1 MKNKIILVLALVGAL
16 TSPLTAAFAQGTAF
30 TYQGRLN
37 DGANLANGS
46 YDLRFAL
53 FDAITVGTQ
62 QGSLTTNSA
71 TAVSNGLFTVTLDF
85 GNQFAGASRWLEIG
99 VRTNGAGN
107 FFTLTP
113 RQPLTP
119 APYAITAGN
128 VIAGG
133 LTSGSYGNAVSFNN
147 ASNSFSGSFS
157 GNGANV
163 TNVNAATLGG
173 LSATSFWKTS
183 GNGDTTPGANFLG
196 TTDNQPLEIR
206 TGNQRS
212 LRIEPNTNGAP
223 PNMIGGSS
231 INFVATG
238 VYGAT
243 IAGGGTTNFGFA
255 NSVAAAFGTI
265 GGGNNNSIQ
274 TNSNESTIAGGAGNE
289 IMTNSSDSTIGGG
302 SFNSISA
309 IYATIPGGF
318 NNLAY
323 GKYSFAAGTH
333 AQALHQ
339 GAFVWADSV
348 SATFVSTANDQFL
361 IRATGGVGI
370 GTAAPETALHI
381 AGANGITLG
390 QSANSGGYTA
400 LRLDLSAVKNGYAE
414 LQAISQGGSSYGN
427 LILQANG
434 GRVGI
439 AKNDPATALDVNGT
453 VSATSFNTTSDRNL
467 KEHFAPVSPREVL
480 DKVAGLPISR
490 WNFIRDPAALHVGPM
505 AQDFHAAFGLGTDD
519 KHIAT
524 VDEGGVALAAIQ
536 GLNQKLNEKDAEFK
550 QLKEKAD
557 KVDSLEKQLNELKQ
571 MVQLLTEQK

>member
-1 MKNKIILVLALVGAL
+1 MQIPNNMKKIPQKAAAALLLLTTL
-16 TSPLTAAFAQGTAF
+16 TSQFSTAHAQVTAF
-30 TYQGRLN
+30 TYQGRLS
-37 DGANLANGS
+37 DGANPANGS
-46 YDLRFAL
+46 YDLRFMV
-53 FDAITVGTQ
+53 FDNSAGGSQ
-62 QGSLTTNSA
+62 QGPILTNAA
-71 TAVSNGLFTVTLDF
+71 TGVSNGLVTVALDF
-85 GNQFAGASRWLEIG
+85 GNQFPGASRWLEIG

-107 FFTLTP
+107 FSTLTP

-119 APYAITAGN
+119 TPYAITAGN
-128 VIAGG
+128 VTAGG

-157 GNGANV
+157 GNGASV
-163 TNVNAATLGG
+163 TNVNATMLGG
-173 LSATSFWKTS
+173 LSATSFWRTS
-183 GNGDTTPGANFLG
+183 GNGNTTPGANFLG

-243 IAGGGTTNFGFA
+243 IAGGGTTNLGFA

-265 GGGNNNSIQ
+265 GGGNNNRIQ
-274 TNSNESTIAGGAGNE
+274 TNSIESTIAGGAGNE

-302 SFNSISA
+302 SYNSISA
-309 IYATIPGGF
+309 INATIPGGF

-323 GKYSFAAGTH
+323 GNYSFAAGTH
-333 AQALHQ
+333 AQAMHQ

-348 SATFVSTANDQFL
+348 SATFISTANDQFL

-381 AGANGITLG
+381 AGVNGITLG

-439 AKNDPATALDVNGT
+439 AKNNPATALDVNGT

-480 DKVAGLPISR
+480 DKVAALPISR
-490 WNFIRDPAALHVGPM
+490 WNFISDPTAPHVGPM
-505 AQDFHAAFGLGTDD
+505 AKDFRAAFGLGTDD

-536 GLNQKLNEKDAEFK
+536 GLNQKLNEKDAEI
-550 QLKEKAD
+550 QVLKTQN
-557 KVDSLEKQLNELKQ
+557 DSIAERLNKLEAMMK
-571 MVQLLTEQK
+571 